1 MIDRRSLLQ
10 ATAASLALTGLA
22 TPARADGR
30 FKSGDVEIFYR
41 SFGKPGKTPIVLMH
55 GANYFDSFDWIN
67 VATQIA
73 ADREVACFDMRGFGE
88 SGWSPSKN
96 YSVDAMMGDIRGLF
110 AHLGWN
116 KPIVLGHSF
125 SGRLAVSF
133 ASNFPDELSKLIVI
147 DSAFGRDEPGPKGV
161 NNPPVIFPTVEACME
176 RFARLANQPR
186 IAKDRARAEQA
197 LTKVPEG
204 YRLKRDPDYSNS
216 MPVGVPADVR
226 PRRELNVWEE
236 LAKVKVAM
244 YFVRGLKSDRFT
256 PDVMAR
262 LDKDFSK
269 IVWATADSWHDIP
282 FYAPD
287 ELIAAV
293 KKFIAE
299 A

>member
-1 MIDRRSLLQ
+1 MINRRHFAKYS
-10 ATAASLALTGLA
+10 AAGIASLGLP
-22 TPARADGR
+22 TLARADGR

-41 SFGKPGKTPIVLMH
+41 SFGKPGKTPMVIMH

-67 VATQIA
+67 VCQKVAL
-73 ADREVACFDMRGFGE
+73 DREVVCFDMRGFGE
-88 SGWSPSKN
+88 SSWSPSKN
-96 YSVDAMMGDIRGLF
+96 YSVDAMMGDIRALF
-110 AHLGWN
+110 AHVGWR

-133 ASNFPDELSKLIVI
+133 ASNFPDELSKLIVV
-147 DSAFGRDEPGPKGV
+147 DSAFGRDEPGAKGI
-161 NNPPVIFPTVEACME
+161 NNPPVIFPSVEAAME
-176 RFARLANQPR
+176 RFGKLANPPR
-186 IAKDRARAEQA
+186 ISKDRARAEQA

-216 MPVGVPADVR
+216 VPIGVAADVR

-236 LAKVKVAM
+236 LAKVKVPM

-256 PDVMAR
+256 PDVVAR
-262 LDKDFSK
+262 LNRDFPK
-269 IVWATADSWHDIP
+269 IVWATADSMHDIP

-287 ELIAAV
+287 ELITAV
-293 KKFIAE
+293 KGFIAE